1 MEQHYSPRTAAQRLD
16 VPLKTLMFWLHTDKL
31 RGVKV
36 GKKWKIPESALQEF
50 IATSTANPAQ
60 VGRSEPDPAKDNFD
74 ALNAELDPG
83 ICDKLPLL
91 EGFTTETVQAR
102 WAGA

>member
-1 MEQHYSPRTAAQRLD
+1 MHNATPPQWRLARSRFD
-16 VPLKTLMFWLHTDKL
+16 WL
-31 RGVKV
+31 
-36 GKKWKIPESALQEF
+36 
-50 IATSTANPAQ
+50 
-60 VGRSEPDPAKDNFD
+60 DP
-74 ALNAELDPG
+74 ELDPG